1 MDATGSAGAQ
11 AALGRGANPLDPA
24 PRTWLFTP
32 ADQPRKLDASRRSR
46 AGVVIADL
54 EDAVAPQRKLLAR
67 EHAFEFVSRGGAP
80 PGAGDPP
87 DAGGPPDAGAP
98 PGDGSPPAGHAP
110 LRVARINDPRTDVGR
125 ADLERLSAAAPPA
138 LMVPKA
144 ELDSLALA
152 HAADVRTIAL
162 VETARGVA
170 EVERIA
176 VLDGVVAVA
185 LGTVDLA
192 AELGLGE
199 LPDGLEL
206 LHVRSRL
213 VLACAL
219 GGVPALDGVHLAI
232 EDRDALAAEAR
243 RARALGFAGKLCI
256 HPAQIDVVRAA
267 FAPSAAE
274 LERARA
280 VVDAYRQSL
289 AEQRGAALAGGEMV
303 DLATVRRAEA
313 LLRELRE

>member
-1 MDATGSAGAQ
+1 VSSAARADAGTRDAGVF
-11 AALGRGANPLDPA
+11 DPA

-32 ADQPRKLDASRRSR
+32 ADERRKLDASLRSR
-46 AGVVIADL
+46 AQVLIADL
-54 EDAVAPQRKLLAR
+54 EDAVSPERKQLAR
-67 EHAFEFVSRGGAP
+67 EQAFEFVSGDAAP
-80 PGAGDPP
+80 PADDATLGD
-87 DAGGPPDAGAP
+87 AP
-98 PGDGSPPAGHAP
+98 PLSDGAP
-110 LRVARINDPRTDVGR
+110 LRVARINDPRTEIGR
-125 ADLERLSAAAPPA
+125 IDLERLRAAGAPA
-138 LMVPKA
+138 LMVAKA

-152 HAADVRTIAL
+152 HAAGVRTIAL

-176 VLDGVVAVA
+176 VLDGVLAVA
-185 LGTVDLA
+185 IGTVDLA
-192 AELGLGE
+192 AELNLGE

-219 GGVPALDGVHLAI
+219 AGIPALDGVHLGVDNL
-232 EDRDALAAEAR
+232 EALSCEAR

-256 HPAQIDVVRAA
+256 HPAQVEVVREA

-274 LERARA
+274 LQRARA
-280 VVDAYRQSL
+280 VVEAYQAGR
-289 AEQRGAALAGGEMV
+289 AAQRGVGLADGEMV

-313 LLRELRE
+313 ILRSAEG

>member
-1 MDATGSAGAQ
+1 MIGAV
-11 AALGRGANPLDPA
+11 
-24 PRTWLFTP
+24 TWLFTP
-32 ADQPRKLDASRRSR
+32 ADERRKLDAALRSR
-46 AGVVIADL
+46 AHVVIADL
-54 EDAVAPQRKLLAR
+54 EDAVAPGRKELAR
-67 EHAFEFVSRGGAP
+67 EQAFEFVSGGSRPRGGGAP
-80 PGAGDPP
+80 PGE
-87 DAGGPPDAGAP
+87 DAS
-98 PGDGSPPAGHAP
+98 PGDASPAAGHEP
-110 LRVARINDPRTDVGR
+110 LRVARINDPRTEAGR
-125 ADLERLSAAAPPA
+125 ADLERMSAASPPA
-138 LMVPKA
+138 LMIPKA

-152 HAADVRTIAL
+152 HAAGVRTIAL

-176 VLDGVVAVA
+176 ALDGVVAVA

-206 LHVRSRL
+206 LHVRSRM

-219 GGVPALDGVHLAI
+219 GGVPALDGVHLAVG
-232 EDRDALAAEAR
+232 DVDALAAEAR

-256 HPAQIDVVRAA
+256 HPAQIDVVRDA
-267 FAPSAAE
+267 FAPSPAE

-280 VVDAYRQSL
+280 VVDAYRHSL

-313 LLRELRE
+313 ILRE

>member
-32 ADQPRKLDASRRSR
+32 ADEPRKLDASRRSR

-67 EHAFEFVSRGGAP
+67 EHAFEFVGG
-80 PGAGDPP
+80 G
-87 DAGGPPDAGAP
+87 
-98 PGDGSPPAGHAP
+98 AP

-152 HAADVRTIAL
+152 HAAGVRTIAL

-192 AELGLGE
+192 AELGFGE

>member
-1 MDATGSAGAQ
+1 MRSRRRRDT
-11 AALGRGANPLDPA
+11 R
-24 PRTWLFTP
+24 RC
-32 ADQPRKLDASRRSR
+32 ASRASTTR
-46 AGVVIADL
+46 ARTSA
-54 EDAVAPQRKLLAR
+54 APT
-67 EHAFEFVSRGGAP
+67 F
-80 PGAGDPP
+80 
-87 DAGGPPDAGAP
+87 
-98 PGDGSPPAGHAP
+98 
-110 LRVARINDPRTDVGR
+110 
-125 ADLERLSAAAPPA
+125 ERLSAAAPPA
-138 LMVPKA
+138 LIVPKA

-152 HAADVRTIAL
+152 HAAGVRTIAL

-176 VLDGVVAVA
+176 ALDGVVAIA

-206 LHVRSRL
+206 LHVRSRV

-274 LERARA
+274 LARARA
-280 VVDAYRQSL
+280 TVEAYRQSL

>member
-1 MDATGSAGAQ
+1 MSGAARAQAGARV
-11 AALGRGANPLDPA
+11 AGRFDPA

-32 ADQPRKLDASRRSR
+32 ADEQRKLDAALRSR
-46 AGVVIADL
+46 AQVLIADL
-54 EDAVAPQRKLLAR
+54 EDAVSPQRKQLAR
-67 EHAFEFVSRGGAP
+67 EQAFEFVS
-80 PGAGDPP
+80 
-87 DAGGPPDAGAP
+87 
-98 PGDGSPPAGHAP
+98 GDGAA

-125 ADLERLSAAAPPA
+125 SDLERLRAAGAPA

-152 HAADVRTIAL
+152 HAAGVRTIAL

-176 VLDGVVAVA
+176 VLDGVLAVA
-185 LGTVDLA
+185 IGTVDLA

-206 LHVRSRL
+206 LHVRSRV

-219 GGVPALDGVHLAI
+219 AQIPALDGVHLGVD
-232 EDRDALAAEAR
+232 DREGLSSEAR

-256 HPAQIDVVRAA
+256 HPAQVEVVRAA

-274 LERARA
+274 LQRARA
-280 VVDAYRQSL
+280 IIAAYQAGRT
-289 AEQRGAALAGGEMV
+289 EQRGAALADGEMV

-313 LLRELRE
+313 ILRSAEG

>member
-1 MDATGSAGAQ
+1 VSSAARANAGA
-11 AALGRGANPLDPA
+11 RGAGRFDPA

-32 ADQPRKLDASRRSR
+32 ADERRKLDAALRSR
-46 AGVVIADL
+46 AQVLIADL
-54 EDAVAPQRKLLAR
+54 EDAVSPERKQLAR
-67 EHAFEFVSRGGAP
+67 EQAFEFVSRHA
-80 PGAGDPP
+80 A
-87 DAGGPPDAGAP
+87 
-98 PGDGSPPAGHAP
+98 PPAGDAPLGDGPPLSDGAP

-125 ADLERLSAAAPPA
+125 SDLERLRAAGAPA

-152 HAADVRTIAL
+152 HAAGVRTIAL

-176 VLDGVVAVA
+176 VLEGVLAIA
-185 LGTVDLA
+185 IGTVDLA
-192 AELGLGE
+192 AELNLGE

-206 LHVRSRL
+206 LHVRSRV

-219 GGVPALDGVHLAI
+219 AGIPALDGVHLRVDDL
-232 EDRDALAAEAR
+232 EGLSSEAR

-256 HPAQIDVVRAA
+256 HPAQVEVVRAA

-274 LERARA
+274 LQRARA
-280 VVDAYRQSL
+280 VIAAYQAGR
-289 AEQRGAALAGGEMV
+289 AAHRGAGLADGEMV

-313 LLRELRE
+313 ILRSAEG